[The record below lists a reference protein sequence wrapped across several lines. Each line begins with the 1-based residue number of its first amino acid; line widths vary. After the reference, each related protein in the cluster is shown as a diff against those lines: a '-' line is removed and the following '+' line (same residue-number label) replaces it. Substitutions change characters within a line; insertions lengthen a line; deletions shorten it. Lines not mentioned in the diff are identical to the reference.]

1 MTDAL
6 ERISRIK
13 CFLFDMDGTIN
24 LGNELIPGMEGFF
37 EKLTAAGR
45 KYYLLTNNSSRSH
58 EHYVQKM
65 NGLSVPVTRKEILI
79 SSDALTN
86 WMRKNKPGAKL
97 FVLGTPQLLDT
108 IREAGFTLTNSLE
121 EKADYV
127 VVGFDQTLT
136 YERLTIAC
144 RLIDKGVPYVATH
157 PDVRCPIEGGEF
169 IPDTGAML
177 ELIKTATGKQPQLIF
192 GKPYQY
198 MVDVVLDKTG
208 FAKEE
213 IAMVGD
219 RLATD
224 IAFGLNNDIL
234 SIMVLTGEA
243 SLEDV
248 EQGNIKPDIILPHA
262 KEILNYL

>member
-1 MTDAL
+1 MTYDYARL
-6 ERISRIK
+6 AKIK

-37 EKLTAAGR
+37 DKLKAAG
-45 KYYLLTNNSSRSH
+45 KEYYLLTNNSSRSH

-65 NGLSVPVTRKEILI
+65 NGLGVPV
-79 SSDALTN
+79 ALTN
-86 WMRKNKPGAKL
+86 WMQKNKPGAKL
-97 FVLGTPQLLDT
+97 FVLGTPQLLAT
-108 IREAGFTLTNSLE
+108 IEEAGFTLTNTLE
-121 EKADYV
+121 EGGDYV

-136 YERLTIAC
+136 YDRLTTAC

-177 ELIKTATGKQPQLIF
+177 ELIKTATGKKPQLIF
-192 GKPYQY
+192 GKPYKY

-208 FAKEE
+208 YKKEE

-234 SIMVLTGEA
+234 SVMVLTGEA
-243 SLEDV
+243 TMEDV
-248 EQGNIKPDIILPHA
+248 ENGSIKPDIILPHA
-262 KEILNYL
+262 KEILQYLG